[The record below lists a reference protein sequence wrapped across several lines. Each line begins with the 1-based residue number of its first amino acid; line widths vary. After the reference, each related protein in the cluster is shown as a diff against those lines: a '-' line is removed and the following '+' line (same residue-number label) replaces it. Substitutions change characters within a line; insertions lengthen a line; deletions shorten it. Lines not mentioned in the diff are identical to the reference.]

1 MSVDDIRNLYAYN
14 RWANRRLLSAVALLE
29 PQELVRRLGGSFGT
43 VQATL
48 VHIMWGEWV
57 WLRRWRGES
66 PKRRFDPSEFPRIV
80 DIELH
85 WDAIAGDQA
94 DYIAGL
100 TEERVTARL
109 SYENLQGERWEYS
122 LGHMLQH
129 VVNHSSYHR
138 GQVAM
143 LLRQL
148 GREPPA
154 TDFLIYLDELDGRE
168 GGGTS
173 RSPALSDG

>member
-1 MSVDDIRNLYAYN
+1 MGRDR
-14 RWANRRLLSAVALLE
+14 
-29 PQELVRRLGGSFGT
+29 
-43 VQATL
+43 
-48 VHIMWGEWV
+48 
-57 WLRRWRGES
+57 
-66 PKRRFDPSEFPRIV
+66 
-80 DIELH
+80 
-85 WDAIAGDQA
+85 GDQA

-100 TEERVTARL
+100 TEERVSARL

-129 VVNHSSYHR
+129 VANHSSYHR

-154 TDFLIYLDELDGRE
+154 TDFLILPRRTGR
-168 GGGTS
+168 
-173 RSPALSDG
+173 R